1 MLFRSVLSSSLL
13 WRRLLSPVFAGVLTF
28 WQDSIYKDVSF
39 MAEITAVVGG
49 KLGAKKYTSIRIL
62 DKYKGGQ
69 PGDTAIQN
77 RLRHVKNHAGY
88 QTLVLFSMLVVVL
101 LPSYQLLYLSAS
113 DDANLEILY
122 GFVFAVLLVD
132 MLIKVDLDM
141 GHVINP
147 ITRILI
153 L

>member
-1 MLFRSVLSSSLL
+1 
-13 WRRLLSPVFAGVLTF
+13 
-28 WQDSIYKDVSF
+28 
-39 MAEITAVVGG
+39 
-49 KLGAKKYTSIRIL
+49 
-62 DKYKGGQ
+62 
-69 PGDTAIQN
+69 
-77 RLRHVKNHAGY
+77 
-88 QTLVLFSMLVVVL
+88 MLVVVL

-147 ITRILI
+147 ITRY
-153 L
+153 